1 MPSSSLTPSCNKCT
15 QASEPQSKINLKLR
29 GQRIKRLSRS
39 MCVPSTAALVE
50 PFRSLAADAAAT
62 ERLLCKGT
70 TARWVEAVRL
80 TTGIRC
86 DPRPTNGRD
95 PTKAQDLNLG
105 CFCCRSASEATWCAH
120 WRHEDSFDVS
130 LHEAFIA
137 SWPKI
142 FLQSPT
148 QAQNRSTKCFTKCFH
163 KTAQQWVSQVLPH
176 ISCTESPLS
185 HPIHVCLHPNV
196 FMWAWFL
203 KTHSPRISN
212 SPCGKSKT

>member
-1 MPSSSLTPSCNKCT
+1 
-15 QASEPQSKINLKLR
+15 
-29 GQRIKRLSRS
+29 

-50 PFRSLAADAAAT
+50 PFRSLAVDAAAT
-62 ERLLCKGT
+62 EHLLCKGT

-95 PTKAQDLNLG
+95 PTKAHDLNPG

-142 FLQSPT
+142 FLQALTQSSKSLHKMLHKMFSQNCSTMGVSSPSPHQLHWISPFT
-148 QAQNRSTKCFTKCFH
+148 SNPCMPASKCFY
-163 KTAQQWVSQVLPH
+163 VSLIP
-176 ISCTESPLS
+176 
-185 HPIHVCLHPNV
+185 
-196 FMWAWFL
+196 
-203 KTHSPRISN
+203 
-212 SPCGKSKT
+212 